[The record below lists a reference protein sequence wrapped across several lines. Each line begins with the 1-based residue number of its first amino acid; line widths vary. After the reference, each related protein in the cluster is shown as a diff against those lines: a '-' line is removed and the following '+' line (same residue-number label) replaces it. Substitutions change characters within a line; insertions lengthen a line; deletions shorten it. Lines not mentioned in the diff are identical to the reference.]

1 HRSIH
6 DDAVCTDLD
15 RPAFRCQD
23 GTETDRAVRADRNV
37 AANNGRW
44 RNPRRRMDARG
55 DSIVVEKHHCLL
67 FFASLAAGRS
77 AGRSRCSSNISILG
91 GRTRSSISPPASP
104 LFNYNFHREDD
115 TVKFGLTVSLG
126 APLPLPVPTYPV
138 KARLGPG
145 EYRAACTACS

>member
-1 HRSIH
+1 MRQSQKNAVRDFTAGEIRARPHQHIVADAHGMTVEPTDHRSIH

-67 FFASLAAGRS
+67 FFASLAAGRVTVRE
-77 AGRSRCSSNISILG
+77 ARGTRRRTVQSRE
-91 GRTRSSISPPASP
+91 P
-104 LFNYNFHREDD
+104 
-115 TVKFGLTVSLG
+115 
-126 APLPLPVPTYPV
+126 
-138 KARLGPG
+138 
-145 EYRAACTACS
+145 